1 MGAAMP
7 TVIEALLIS
16 EGVDTSTEEGAALC
30 VLAEEVRR
38 VHAEENSGMS
48 EVATFL
54 LREAELEIKNLRA
67 LLVDAGIQIDQLA
80 MRVRRGC
87 Q

>member
-1 MGAAMP
+1 MP

-38 VHAEENSGMS
+38 VHAEEGVS

-67 LLVDAGIQIDQLA
+67 LLIDAGIQIDQLA